1 MYVDDSLTK
10 QYWYRGGYTVYPE
23 LIKLM
28 AYMNMKHKDLG
39 AILGISQQATSKK
52 IKGESDFKRGEMQKI
67 KEYFKKTF
75 PEITMDQIFTKDIFL
90 S

>member
-1 MYVDDSLTK
+1 
-10 QYWYRGGYTVYPE
+10 
-23 LIKLM
+23 M

>member
-1 MYVDDSLTK
+1 M
-10 QYWYRGGYTVYPE
+10 YPE